1 MKFKYRSIVQENM
14 HFYIAHSATQPLFS
28 VLSSRKA
35 PPHTKNGC
43 VADYFRIA
51 WYRGVRAIFCQGGR

>member
-14 HFYIAHSATQPLFS
+14 HFYIAHSATQPVFS
-28 VLSSRKA
+28 VLSSRNA

-51 WYRGVRAIFCQGGR
+51 W